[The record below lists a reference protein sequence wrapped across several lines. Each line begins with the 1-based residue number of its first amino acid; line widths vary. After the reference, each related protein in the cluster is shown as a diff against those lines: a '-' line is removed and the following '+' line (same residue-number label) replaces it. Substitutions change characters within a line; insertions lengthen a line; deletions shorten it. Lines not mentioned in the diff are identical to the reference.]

1 MDISNE
7 SVNEV
12 KRKIEKQRKV
22 IVILTGVIITFGI
35 MLLF

>member
-22 IVILTGVIITFGI
+22 IVILSGVIITFGI

>member
-1 MDISNE
+1 MGISNE
-7 SVNEV
+7 SVYDV

-22 IVILTGVIITFGI
+22 IVILSGVIITFGV

>member
-1 MDISNE
+1 MDVSNE

-22 IVILTGVIITFGI
+22 IVILSGVIITFGI